1 MKSWLGIGLLVF
13 SLGVSAQTSS
23 LRERYDAAEQ
33 ALKRNEL
40 TRFQQLRQGLDSYP
54 LTVYLDYEL
63 LSRRLNQLSLGE
75 VQAFMRKYPDS
86 LQADRLERAF
96 LVRLAQE
103 QRWQEFLSLYPNLP
117 NSTELQCAHYRA
129 KWALG
134 DRATALAGAERLWL
148 NGRSL
153 PGACTPLFDSWRSV
167 GGRTDHHV
175 WARMELAF
183 ELGESGIV
191 SYLSRELGPSTRA
204 AGELLVE
211 LDKQPERLANM
222 GAFTGTGPQ
231 YQSAVSHGL
240 AKLADTE
247 PNLALRLYPQYQKRL
262 GLSREHVARIERK
275 LAQRLMFNRTREHR
289 EWLDSRLP
297 ELNDVGLL
305 ELRAR
310 LAIWEQD
317 WQQLP
322 GWIDRLPPESQQDSR
337 WLYWRGRALSG
348 LRQPVQA
355 DAVWHEAAQARDYYG
370 FLAAH
375 QSNRPLALQKQP
387 IRPAPAWDRA
397 AAKWP
402 ALRRV
407 DEWMARSH
415 KSNARIEWN
424 HLLSKLD
431 ADSQSELGS
440 LALSRHWYDK
450 SILASIQARAWD
462 QLDLRFPVVYRDSF
476 RRQAQRLKIE
486 EATLF
491 AIARQESAF
500 FEQARSPAGAG
511 GLMQLMPGTARETA
525 RKHGIPFG
533 SANDVYHPD
542 INVQLGSAYF
552 RELLNR
558 YDNNRI
564 LAIAAYNAGPGRIN
578 GWLKDSGSRPFDVWV
593 ENIPFRETRGYVQ
606 NVLAFAVIYQDILG
620 QPKSLLRP
628 VEVIY
633 GY

>member
-63 LSRRLNQLSLGE
+63 ISRRLNQLSLGE

-103 QRWQEFLSLYPNLP
+103 QRWQEFLSLYPKLP

-175 WARMELAF
+175 WQRMELAF
-183 ELGESGIV
+183 ELGESSIV

-204 AGELLVE
+204 AGELLVQ
-211 LDKQPERLANM
+211 LDKQPERLGNITQFD
-222 GAFTGTGPQ
+222 GSSPQ

-240 AKLADTE
+240 ARLADTE
-247 PNLALRLYPQYQKRL
+247 PGLVMNLYPQYQKRL

-289 EWLDSRLP
+289 EWLDHRLP
-297 ELNDVGLL
+297 EVGDIDLL

-317 WQQLP
+317 WRRLP
-322 GWIDRLPPESQQDSR
+322 EWIDRLPTESQQDSR
-337 WLYWRGRALSG
+337 WQYWRGRALSG
-348 LRQPVQA
+348 LRQSDQA
-355 DAVWHEAAQARDYYG
+355 DAAWHKAAQARDYYG

-375 QSNRPLALQKQP
+375 QSSRPVALQKQP
-387 IRPAPAWDRA
+387 LKPAPAWDKA
-397 AAKWP
+397 AARWP

-407 DEWMARSH
+407 DEWMARGH

-431 ADSQSELGS
+431 VDAQSELGS
-440 LALSRHWYDK
+440 LALTRHWYDK
-450 SILASIQARAWD
+450 SILASIQAKAWD

-476 RRQAQRLKIE
+476 RRQAQRLNIE

-525 RKHGIPFG
+525 RKHGIPFR

-552 RELLNR
+552 RELLDR

-578 GWLKDSGSRPFDVWV
+578 GWLRESGSRPFDVWV
-593 ENIPFRETRGYVQ
+593 ESIPFRETRGYVQ